1 MAFPISSRLKDGL
14 QGQRDRYRALRRS
27 VGNARRAFHPNEF
40 GYRLAIGRHGGFRVA
55 YRSGTADEAV
65 IQHSFE
71 NDIFFPAIPEYEP
84 AQGDVILDV
93 GAHIG
98 TFALLAARK
107 VVSGR
112 VFAIEASQET
122 FDYLQINIAL
132 NGLGNVE
139 ASHVALGGVSGRTVL
154 YHDRGNW
161 GHSIMKQLSS
171 VGEYVDALTLADYME
186 EHCIERCALA
196 KFNCEGAE
204 FPILLSA
211 SEDTLAR
218 IDNMLVLYHC
228 DIADGYDVDGLT
240 AHLRAQGYRI
250 ELRNREGFRGWIVA
264 QRQSG

>member
-1 MAFPISSRLKDGL
+1 MAFAISSLLKDHLHG
-14 QGQRDRYRALRRS
+14 GGDRYRTLRRS
-27 VGNARRAFHPNEF
+27 IGNARRAFHPNEV

-65 IQHSFE
+65 IQHSFA

-84 AQGDVILDV
+84 AEDDVILDV

-98 TFALLAARK
+98 TFTLLAARK

-132 NGLGNVE
+132 NGLANVE
-139 ASHVALGGVSGRTVL
+139 ASHVALGGVSGRTML

-161 GHSIMKQLSS
+161 GHSIMKELSS
-171 VGEYVDALTLADYME
+171 VGEDVDALTLASYMR
-186 EHCIERCALA
+186 EHCIERCSFA

-211 SEDTLAR
+211 PEDTLAR

-228 DIADGYDVDGLT
+228 DIADGYDVDGLI
-240 AHLRAQGYRI
+240 AHLRAQGFRI
-250 ELRNREGFRGWIVA
+250 ELRNQQGLRGWIVA
-264 QRQSG
+264 RRNSG